1 VIAVP
6 AFPGHTSRTLCLLN
20 SLSSLFVCFRRGL
33 FSRVFLLS
41 IWLAFSPGGFLLVFR
56 LLVGISSF
64 LVALCA
70 PRRVVGP
77 PSTVDSLKLVKLCV
91 LTCMVKK
98 SKQRNVVLSSRRRSN
113 PGPRRGKTSG
123 QAAYAFSR
131 VAVGALA
138 RGNPQ
143 MVTTLQKW
151 GAPLL
156 LTQAPADSFFNL
168 TFQVSDLQENGAFLI
183 MWSEYRIKKVELM
196 FRPMFRANSVGLQ
209 GQILIPQIFV
219 AFDPASSISPVSLA
233 EYQRYS
239 GLVVEDDSQSFAVA
253 FTPRVAQPVYDGIIT
268 NAYSV
273 GDRPWLQTAQLSIPH
288 YSVHVAVSGSANV
301 AGPFQEWNVTTRYTL
316 EFRVQR

>member
-1 VIAVP
+1 MIAVP
-6 AFPGHTSRTLCLLN
+6 AFPGHTSWTLCLLN
-20 SLSSLFVCFRRGL
+20 SLPCFVCVFDAVCSPASFSCRFGL
-33 FSRVFLLS
+33 RFVQVTLS
-41 IWLAFSPGGFLLVFR
+41 WFFR
-56 LLVGISSF
+56 LLVGISTF
-64 LVALCA
+64 LAALCA

-91 LTCMVKK
+91 LICMVKK

-113 PGPRRGKTSG
+113 PGPRRGKTGG